1 MQFSTDESVS
11 LLSRLIANRC
21 VNDGTPDSGQEVR
34 NADTIEEYLDGSGV
48 EVTRVE
54 PHPGR
59 VSVIFT
65 VKGEDPDASPLS
77 LLGHT
82 DVVPADPARWSRD
95 PFSGEVADG
104 VVWGRGAIDMLNL
117 TSAMAVVTKRIAE
130 RDRPP
135 AADLVFAAVADEEAG
150 SRFGVG
156 WIEQNRPELLPWDN
170 AITESGGAHIP
181 AGHAPTAGPV
191 VTVTV
196 GEKGGLPHRIVVRTA
211 SGHASMPYGV
221 DNAAV
226 LIAEAVVRIARHR
239 TPTQLDDS
247 WRTLVR
253 AHGFDERTERALL
266 DARTIDDH
274 LHVFGSASRFA
285 HAVSHLTITPTI
297 LHSGEKS
304 NVIPG
309 AGQVDLDIR
318 QLSGQS
324 ADDVDRELRVALGDI
339 GDRFDI
345 VHLGSGNPSSS
356 STDTRLYR
364 SLQNAVDTEFP
375 GATTVPVLTGGG
387 TDARF
392 VRKRGGNAYGF
403 ALFEPDWSIGR
414 YRTLFHGEDEHIDI
428 NSLMRTTRALGH
440 VVTDFLA
447 PESARSSQQ
456 ERTSA

>member
-1 MQFSTDESVS
+1 MYFSTDESVA
-11 LLSRLIANRC
+11 LLSRLITNGC

-34 NADTIEEYLDGSGV
+34 NADTIEEFLDGTGAA
-48 EVTRVE
+48 VTRVE

-59 VSVIFT
+59 VSAIFT
-65 VKGEDPDASPLS
+65 VKGHDADAPPLT

-82 DVVPADPARWSRD
+82 DVVPADPTRWSRD

-117 TSAMAVVTKRIAE
+117 TSAMAVVTKRIAQLP
-130 RDRPP
+130 RPL
-135 AADLVFAAVADEEAG
+135 AGDLVFAAVADEEAG
-150 SRFGVG
+150 SRFGAG
-156 WIEQNRPELLPWDN
+156 WISQHRPELLPWEN
-170 AITESGGAHIP
+170 ALTESGGAHIP
-181 AGHAPTAGPV
+181 HGRLPSDGPV

-196 GEKGGLPHRIVVRTA
+196 GEKGGAPHRIVARTS

-226 LIAEAVVRIARHR
+226 LIAAAVVRIARHR

-247 WRTLVR
+247 WRTFVR
-253 AHGFDERTERALL
+253 AHGFDADIEQALL

-274 LHVFGSASRFA
+274 LHVFGTATRFA

-297 LHSGEKS
+297 LRSGSKS

-309 AGQVDLDIR
+309 EGRLDLDIR
-318 QLSGQS
+318 ILAGQT
-324 ADDVDRELRVALGDI
+324 ADDVADELRHALGDI
-339 GDRFDI
+339 ADQFEI
-345 VHLGSGNPSSS
+345 VHLGTGNPSRS

-364 SLQNAVDTEFP
+364 TLQSAVTTEFP

-387 TDARF
+387 TDARW
-392 VRKRGGNAYGF
+392 VRGRGGNAYGF
-403 ALFEPDWSIGR
+403 ALFEPDWDIGR

-428 NSLMRTTRALGH
+428 ASLMRTTRALGH
-440 VVTDFLA
+440 VVDEFLA
-447 PESARSSQQ
+447 PHSAYPHPL